1 MSNCREKIQSDLKD
15 AMKARKQDT
24 VTVLRG
30 LMAAVKQFE
39 VDTRTDADDEKIISI
54 IQKEIKMRRDALQF
68 AKDQNREDLIS
79 QNESEITLLQSYLGQ
94 QMSEEELT
102 TVIKEL
108 IDSGI
113 TSIGPLMGALNKNH
127 KGTFEGKVASDIA
140 KRILT

>member
-30 LMAAVKQFE
+30 LMAAIKQFE
-39 VDTRTDADDEKIISI
+39 IDTRTDANDEKVISI

-68 AKDQNREDLIS
+68 AKDQSREDLIS
-79 QNESEITLLQSYLGQ
+79 QNESEIALLQSYLGQ
-94 QMSEEELT
+94 QMTEEELT
-102 TVIKEL
+102 VVMKEL
-108 IDSGI
+108 INSGI
-113 TSIGPLMGALNKNH
+113 TSIGPLMGALNKNY

-140 KRILT
+140 KKILT